1 MRQSRYGGNS
11 MTELYPF
18 RLSSVTKSPIW
29 GGTRL
34 LRDWGKESAAATVGE
49 SWELTVRKNEKSVIL
64 DGPLAGKTLE
74 EVIAETGSALI
85 APDWCEPTFPLL
97 IKLIDAADR
106 LSVQVHPDDAYAA
119 QAEHDRGKTEM
130 WYIVDADPDAEIVC
144 GLREGIGR
152 AEFAAAVR
160 AGKIDSVLHRQK
172 VKPGETYF
180 IPAGLLHAIGR
191 GILIAEIQ
199 QNCDLTYRVYDYD
212 RKGADGKPRELH
224 VEKALDVVRPFTEEE
239 INAIRFSQRSDA
251 LADGEVLADCDFFRV
266 ERLKLTGQTVTLP
279 DYAGMRHLLC
289 VGGAATLSCGGT
301 DYAVAKG
308 GNRESWFLPP
318 HLPLTVTGTATLI
331 FSAV

>member
-1 MRQSRYGGNS
+1 
-11 MTELYPF
+11 MTERYPF

-34 LRDWGKESAAATVGE
+34 LRDWGKKSEAATVGE
-49 SWELTVRKNEKSVIL
+49 SWELTVRRKEKSVIL

-74 EVIAETGSALI
+74 AVISEAGSGLI
-85 APDWCEPTFPLL
+85 APDFCGQNFSLL

-119 QAEHDRGKTEM
+119 RVEHDRGKTEM

-144 GLREGIGR
+144 GLRGGIGR
-152 AEFAAAVR
+152 EAFASAVR
-160 AGKIDSVLHRQK
+160 AGRIDSVLQHRK

-180 IPAGLLHAIGR
+180 IPAGLLHAIGK

-224 VEKALDVVRPFTEEE
+224 IEKALDVVRPFTEEE
-239 INAIRFSQRSDA
+239 INAIRFSRRSDA
-251 LADGEVLADCDFFRV
+251 LADGEVLADCEFFRV

-279 DYAGMRHLLC
+279 DHAGMRHLLC
-289 VGGAATLSCGGT
+289 VEGSATLSCNGI

-318 HLPLTVTGTATLI
+318 HLPLTVTGTATLL